1 MTEKEI
7 YEIIIDNFYNKE
19 KSFDEII
26 ELFNDKE
33 KIIVKDIIK
42 NLSELDDDMYSYDE
56 YKVLTS
62 MNDDLNES
70 YYDDDFYIKELLDN
84 LEDNRKTIEIYTTD
98 ITQPDEE

>member
-33 KIIVKDIIK
+33 KIIAKDIIK

-56 YKVLTS
+56 YKILTS
-62 MNDDLNES
+62 MDDELNES
-70 YYDDDFYIKELLDN
+70 YYDDDDFYLKELLDK
-84 LEDNRKTIEIYTTD
+84 LEDNRRAIEIYTLD
-98 ITQPDEE
+98 IT